1 MSQINDRIFFTT
13 ILLIFTGISS
23 AHGGGLNKQGCH
35 NETKTGGYHCHR
47 SQGSMPSTSTK
58 KSYVNPISGLEMKC
72 KITIGD
78 EYFEFKPSE
87 TKSINLNFKDSDKK
101 VTIGCGYL

>member
-1 MSQINDRIFFTT
+1 MSQFNDRIFLITL
-13 ILLIFTGISS
+13 LLIFSEISS

-47 SQGSMPSTSTK
+47 TNVFKPPAK
-58 KSYVNPISGLEMKC
+58 INNSYPNITSGLEIKC

-87 TKSINLNFKDSDKK
+87 AKNINVNFNEPNKK
-101 VTIGCGYL
+101 VNIVCDY